1 MVVVAACVGFAAVQ
15 AFQRGPRAPAVALV
29 GPDANVTPNEL
40 LAGAKEFYRRWKDS
54 STLTEIVE
62 SASREMGEVH
72 FEPEPYAALCFEA
85 MVAALVKGVRPPERQ
100 KRLEKLRQRLLAE
113 TELNSVEVESRL
125 AQLPLLPDWEWWQQT
140 WDQMFMIDLWPEN
153 KERFGIDARDITER
167 ISRLA
172 DKLT

>member
-1 MVVVAACVGFAAVQ
+1 
-15 AFQRGPRAPAVALV
+15 
-29 GPDANVTPNEL
+29 
-40 LAGAKEFYRRWKDS
+40 
-54 STLTEIVE
+54 
-62 SASREMGEVH
+62 MGEVH